1 MKKITEMLLDILYPR
16 HCPLC
21 HRILKEKNRTICPE
35 CETQAAP
42 IEGARCFQCGRPVSE
57 EEEFCEECRTHT
69 HRFESGRGIFLYS
82 SRWRICV
89 VRFKY
94 YGCREY
100 GDFLGD
106 AMAFYARR
114 ELKCWKPDCLVPV
127 PLHRRKERRRGF
139 NQAEYLA
146 ARISR
151 QSGIPM
157 EASLVA
163 KIRKTKSQ
171 KRLSGQERQKNLAG
185 AFAVTKPVEG
195 MCILVVDDVF
205 TTGSTIDAMA
215 ECLKKA
221 GALRVH
227 FLTAFIGH
235 GK

>member
-21 HRILKEKNRTICPE
+21 HRVLKEKNRTICPE
-35 CETQAAP
+35 CETLAVP

-82 SRWRICV
+82 SRWRSCV

-127 PLHRRKERRRGF
+127 PLHRSKERRRGF

-157 EASLVA
+157 EAGLVA

-171 KRLSGQERQKNLAG
+171 KRLSGRERKKNLAG
-185 AFAVTKPVEG
+185 AFAVTKPVAG
-195 MCILVVDDVF
+195 LCILVVDDVF

>member
-1 MKKITEMLLDILYPR
+1 
-16 HCPLC
+16 
-21 HRILKEKNRTICPE
+21 
-35 CETQAAP
+35 
-42 IEGARCFQCGRPVSE
+42 
-57 EEEFCEECRTHT
+57 
-69 HRFESGRGIFLYS
+69 
-82 SRWRICV
+82 
-89 VRFKY
+89 
-94 YGCREY
+94 
-100 GDFLGD
+100 
-106 AMAFYARR
+106 MAFYARR

-127 PLHRRKERRRGF
+127 PLHKSKERRRGF

-171 KRLSGQERQKNLAG
+171 KKLSSRERKKNLAG

-195 MCILVVDDVF
+195 LCILVVDDVF

>member
-21 HRILKEKNRTICPE
+21 HRILKEKNCTICPE
-35 CETQAAP
+35 CETQAVP
-42 IEGARCFQCGRPVSE
+42 IEAARCFQCGRPVSE

-82 SRWRICV
+82 SRWRSCV

-127 PLHRRKERRRGF
+127 PLHRNKERRRGF